1 MKSFKKCSITF
12 ILNYTD
18 SNEVGKE
25 KRKGKKM
32 SEVLINLTIGAVKEQ
47 GI

>member
-1 MKSFKKCSITF
+1 MC

-25 KRKGKKM
+25 KKRKKI
-32 SEVLINLTIGAVKEQ
+32 SEVLINVMIGAVKEQ